1 MPNGGGPHDELS
13 PVHTSDSE
21 DTYYHKLYT
30 KQLAR
35 MVSIRWRRF
44 VYKRKRSRSALKYLT
59 KFIRW
64 LGLSPETLAII
75 SDFM

>member
-1 MPNGGGPHDELS
+1 MANGGGPHDDLS
-13 PVHTSDSE
+13 PAHTSDDE
-21 DTYYHKLYT
+21 HTYYRKLYT

-64 LGLSPETLAII
+64 LGLPHGTLGII
-75 SDFM
+75 SEFM